1 MEILGSI
8 LVVFAG
14 AVLGILGGGGSIL
27 TVPILVYLFK
37 ISAETSTSY
46 SLFLVGIAASLGTI
60 KYGRQKN
67 IAYLTAILFA
77 IPSFLGIFLV
87 RRFLMPAIPLKIT
100 MFDTIVAKDQI
111 ILIVFAIVM
120 LLASRAMIKKRVEE
134 TDLPEGTPNA
144 GYITAYGF
152 FVGSVT
158 GFVGAGGGF
167 LIVPALNLLAKLPM
181 KKAVGSSLFII
192 SISSFFGFFASLG
205 ATVINWNLL
214 IFLST
219 LSLLGIVVGGK
230 LASKFSGAELKPVFG
245 YFTLI
250 MGLVILGQQVFL

>member
-1 MEILGSI
+1 MEVIGSI

-14 AVLGILGGGGSIL
+14 AILGILGGGGSIL
-27 TVPILVYLFK
+27 TVPILVYLFR

-46 SLFLVGIAASLGTI
+46 SLFLVGIAASLGAI

-77 IPSFLGIFLV
+77 IPSFLGIFVV
-87 RRFLMPAIPLKIT
+87 RRFLLPAIPLKIK

-120 LLASRAMIKKRVEE
+120 LLASHAMIKKRVEQRE
-134 TDLPEGTPNA
+134 WAEGTPNA
-144 GYITAYGF
+144 GYITVYGF

-167 LIVPALNLLAKLPM
+167 LIVPALNLLAKLSM

-192 SISSFFGFFASLG
+192 GISSFFGFFTSLG
-205 ATVINWNLL
+205 NTVINWNLV
-214 IFLST
+214 IFLSA
-219 LSLLGIVVGGK
+219 LSLLGIIIGGK